1 MIGDHCEQVDISR
14 DSAAVWVADQEWE
27 EDAGVS
33 QSVLTGVWWL
43 GGVEA
48 AEDGWVRFQALPAA

>member
-1 MIGDHCEQVDISR
+1 MSR
-14 DSAAVWVADQEWE
+14 WTYHATAQLWVADQEWE

>member
-1 MIGDHCEQVDISR
+1 MEIIVSR
-14 DSAAVWVADQEWE
+14 WTYHATAQLWVADQEWE